1 MSGNVIKRVRN
12 IERLDNEAIVS
23 VGLSGKNCR
32 WIEIRS
38 RTRGTL
44 NIMVLRDRNMGE
56 PGR

>member
-1 MSGNVIKRVRN
+1 MSGDVIKRVRN

-23 VGLSGKNCR
+23 VGLSGKNYR

-38 RTRGTL
+38 RIRGAL